1 MILKNHTSTS
11 IRKKR
16 LNPTTKARRE
26 ISRNKFVEKSEA
38 PDRIQSFGEVAS
50 SENRPRSRPGFV
62 KPISRRDRI
71 SSKCF
76 ETQKV
81 SEIGRKEVG
90 ESRSF
95 PIILK
100 IIIKDVFQME
110 EKERKD

>member
-1 MILKNHTSTS
+1 M
-11 IRKKR
+11 
-16 LNPTTKARRE
+16 
-26 ISRNKFVEKSEA
+26 EKSEA
-38 PDRIQSFGEVAS
+38 PDRIKSFGEVAS

-62 KPISRRDRI
+62 KPISRRDRMI

-90 ESRSF
+90 ESRGF